1 MEKPN
6 NILKDELRELAP
18 ELSKLERKNPFEV
31 PPDYFD
37 DLSLKIQNRISYKKE
52 EKHLWYSVLFNP
64 KFSIA
69 ASIIIILM
77 VSGLVSYKYYQKQS
91 ANTKNIYWDEI
102 MSENNS
108 INYSFDENSLVE
120 TLADLTPEM
129 ESEQIIKSDSTLKNI
144 STDDLNEYINNNNN
158 DIFYEN

>member
-1 MEKPN
+1 MENPN
-6 NILKDELRELAP
+6 SILKDELRKIAP

-37 DLSLKIQNRISYKKE
+37 DLSSKIQNRISYKKE
-52 EKHLWYSVLFNP
+52 EKISWYRIFLKP
-64 KFSIA
+64 KYSIA
-69 ASIIIILM
+69 VSISIILI
-77 VSGLVSYKYYQKQS
+77 VSGIFTYNYFEKQS
-91 ANTKNIYWDEI
+91 ANNKNIYWDEI

-108 INYSFDENSLVE
+108 INYNFDENSLVE
-120 TLADLTPEM
+120 TLADLTPES
-129 ESEQIIKSDSTLKNI
+129 ESEQIIKSDSTLKSI